1 MTEILDSYSLIAVYS
16 AMGVYAL
23 AFILFTLDLARRS
36 AEVTRRQDAAA
47 VALAA
52 AGGTNAGVT
61 ATATLERT
69 EPAARPAPKYLNA
82 AVALTVIGW
91 ALHLSGDV
99 LRGIAAARVPWGNM
113 YEFGLTSTLIIV
125 TVFLVAQFWQDL
137 RFLGAYITGLVV
149 LALGVAT
156 VNFYVAIIPLPDALG
171 RSPYWLTIH
180 VLVAI
185 LGVGFFAIGAAL
197 SVAQL
202 LRLRRTA
209 GGLSRARYLDTIPSA
224 DRLEN
229 SAYSINVIGF
239 VLWTFTL
246 VAGAI
251 WANDAWGRP
260 WGWDTKEVW
269 TFIIWVLYAG
279 YIHARATRGWRGAR
293 SAWLAIIGFAA
304 VVFNF
309 SIVNVFFKG
318 LHSYSGL

>member
-1 MTEILDSYSLIAVYS
+1 MTETLDSISLIAVYS
-16 AMGVYAL
+16 AMSVYAL

-36 AEVTRRQDAAA
+36 AEVTKRQDAA
-47 VALAA
+47 VRQQAA
-52 AGGTNAGVT
+52 ASG
-61 ATATLERT
+61 ATMTLERT
-69 EPAARPAPKYLNA
+69 EVAAVAAPKYVRA
-82 AVALTVIGW
+82 ALALTIIGW
-91 ALHLSGDV
+91 VLHLAGDV
-99 LRGIAAARVPWGNM
+99 LRGIAAARVPWANM
-113 YEFGLTSTLIIV
+113 YEFSLTATLIIV
-125 TVFLVAQFWQDL
+125 GVFLLAQFWQDL
-137 RFLGAYITGLVV
+137 RFLGAYVTGFVV

-156 VNFYVAIIPLPDALG
+156 VNFYVQVIPLPDALG
-171 RSPYWLTIH
+171 RSPFWLVLH

-185 LGVGFFAIGAAL
+185 LGVGLFALGAAL

-202 LRLRRTA
+202 LRERRLA
-209 GGLSRARYLDTIPSA
+209 GGLRRARWLDTIPSA

-229 SAYSINVIGF
+229 SSYAINVIGF

-269 TFIIWVLYAG
+269 TFIIWVIYAG

-309 SIVNVFFKG
+309 SIVNIFFKG